1 MKRLL
6 ILFGLWIARL
16 GGAVEPPYNK
26 AHMQAARA
34 GYLCWVDGKLSTDDM
49 IRSMSKTAS
58 AVIKEDDSLELRFA
72 VLRELYA
79 RQKVG

>member
-34 GYLCWVDGKLSTDDM
+34 GYLCWVDGKLGMDDM
-49 IRSMSKTAS
+49 LRRMTKTAC
-58 AVIKEDDSLELRFA
+58 AVIKEEDSLELRFA
-72 VLRELYA
+72 ILRELMA
-79 RQKVG
+79 RQQS